1 MAGRNVLIIMSDEH
15 LREATGCYGG
25 ARHGL
30 TLLSEYHDGG
40 SITGM
45 FMIRHGRWK
54 YTAYPGFAPELYDL
68 EADPFEA
75 HDLGVCPRHADVRAA
90 CDARLRTVVDPESA
104 NERCFADQGRRIAE
118 LGGRDAIL
126 AREDFDQSPVPA

>member
-75 HDLGVCPRHADVRAA
+75 HDLGECLRHADVHAA

>member
-75 HDLGVCPRHADVRAA
+75 HDLGECLRHADVHAA
-90 CDARLRTVVDPESA
+90 CDARLRTVVDP
-104 NERCFADQGRRIAE
+104 DQARRIAE